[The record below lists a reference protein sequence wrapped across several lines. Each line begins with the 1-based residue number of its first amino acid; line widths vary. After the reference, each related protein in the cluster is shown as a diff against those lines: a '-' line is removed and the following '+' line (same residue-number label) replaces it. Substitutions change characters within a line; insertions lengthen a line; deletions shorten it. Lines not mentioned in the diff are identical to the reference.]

1 MAVQLRRAAGAL
13 DPAGPRGVGA
23 LDIVGPRGVGALDIA
38 HAADIGHSKRLLPV
52 ADELASLLTQPGLVP
67 GTVLAA
73 HGPGALTLATALA
86 AEVSRTGGWVT
97 AVGLGR
103 MGVSA
108 VTERGASLDRWAFV
122 DKPGDAAA
130 EVLNA
135 LIGNVDVILLAGGV
149 RLAAA
154 HSRRLRTRLRERGT
168 VVIEVGASNTAGAR
182 GVGASN
188 TAGARG
194 VGASN
199 TAGAR
204 GVGASNTAGARGVG
218 ASNTAGAFSPDVT
231 MTVERAAWT
240 GLGHGHGRLR
250 ERRAEVVAAGR
261 GAASL
266 PRRAVLW
273 LPDANG
279 HITAVRG
286 AIDTVSWPAQVVSA
300 QDGISIAD
308 TSGSGNDAV
317 VPLQRRAG

>member
-1 MAVQLRRAAGAL
+1 MAVQLRRTVDALDTAGPRGAGAL
-13 DPAGPRGVGA
+13 DTAGPRGA
-23 LDIVGPRGVGALDIA
+23 GALDIA

-52 ADELASLLTQPGLVP
+52 ADELVPLLTQPGLVP
-67 GTVLAA
+67 GTVLVA
-73 HGPGALTLATALA
+73 HGPGALTLATAFT
-86 AEVSRTGGWVT
+86 AEVSRTGGWVA

-108 VTERGASLDRWAFV
+108 VAERGASLDRWAFV
-122 DKPGDAAA
+122 DEPGSAAA

-135 LIGNVDVILLAGGV
+135 LIGNVDVILLAGSV

-199 TAGAR
+199 P
-204 GVGASNTAGARGVG
+204 
-218 ASNTAGAFSPDVT
+218 AGAFSPDVT

-266 PRRAVLW
+266 PRRTVLW

-286 AIDTVSWPAQVVSA
+286 AISTVSWPAQAAPA
-300 QDGISIAD
+300 QNDISITDA
-308 TSGSGNDAV
+308 SGSGDDAV

>member
-1 MAVQLRRAAGAL
+1 MAVQLRRAVGALDSADARGVGAL

-23 LDIVGPRGVGALDIA
+23 LDIA
-38 HAADIGHSKRLLPV
+38 HAADIEYSKRLLPV
-52 ADELASLLTQPGLVP
+52 ADELAPLLTQPGLVP

-73 HGPGALTLATALA
+73 QGPGALTLATAFA
-86 AEVSRTGGWVT
+86 AEISRTGGWVI

-103 MGVSA
+103 MGISA
-108 VTERGASLDRWAFV
+108 VAERGASLDRWAFV
-122 DKPGDAAA
+122 DEPGNAAA

-135 LIGNVDVILLAGGV
+135 LIGNVDVILLAGKV

-168 VVIEVGASNTAGAR
+168 VVIE
-182 GVGASN
+182 
-188 TAGARG
+188 
-194 VGASN
+194 
-199 TAGAR
+199 
-204 GVGASNTAGARGVG
+204 VGASNTAGARGVG

-273 LPDANG
+273 LPDASG

-286 AIDTVSWPAQVVSA
+286 AITPA
-300 QDGISIAD
+300 GAD
-308 TSGSGNDAV
+308 QPVDLVGAVHADIPRIGADVV

>member
-1 MAVQLRRAAGAL
+1 MAAEAVRLSDMAAG
-13 DPAGPRGVGA
+13 R
-23 LDIVGPRGVGALDIA
+23 RE
-38 HAADIGHSKRLLPV
+38 RLLPV
-52 ADELASLLTQPGLVP
+52 ADELAPLLTQPGLVP

-73 HGPGALTLATALA
+73 HGPGALTLATAFA

-103 MGVSA
+103 MGISA
-108 VTERGASLDRWAFV
+108 VAERGASLDRWAFV
-122 DKPGDAAA
+122 DEPGSAAA

-135 LIGNVDVILLAGGV
+135 LIGSVDVILLAGRV

-168 VVIEVGASNTAGAR
+168 VVIEVGASSTAGAR
-182 GVGASN
+182 GGGASN

-194 VGASN
+194 GGASN
-199 TAGAR
+199 P
-204 GVGASNTAGARGVG
+204 
-218 ASNTAGAFSPDVT
+218 AGAFSPDVT

-273 LPDANG
+273 LPDASG

-286 AIDTVSWPAQVVSA
+286 AINTVSWPAQVVSA
-300 QDGISIAD
+300 QGGISMAD
-308 TSGSGNDAV
+308 ASGSGDDVV
-317 VPLQRRAG
+317 VPLQWQAG

>member
-199 TAGAR
+199 TAGA
-204 GVGASNTAGARGVG
+204 
-218 ASNTAGAFSPDVT
+218 FSPDVT

>member
-1 MAVQLRRAAGAL
+1 MAVQLRRTVGAL

-23 LDIVGPRGVGALDIA
+23 LDPAGPRGVGALDIA

-52 ADELASLLTQPGLVP
+52 ADELAPLLTQPGLVP

-73 HGPGALTLATALA
+73 QGPGALTLATAFA
-86 AEVSRTGGWVT
+86 TEVSRTGGWVT

-108 VTERGASLDRWAFV
+108 VAERGASLDRWAFV
-122 DKPGDAAA
+122 DEPGNAAA

-135 LIGNVDVILLAGGV
+135 LIGNVDVILLAAGV
-149 RLAAA
+149 RLTAA

-168 VVIEVGASNTAGAR
+168 VVIEVGASNPAGAR

-188 TAGARG
+188 PAGARG

-199 TAGAR
+199 P
-204 GVGASNTAGARGVG
+204 
-218 ASNTAGAFSPDVT
+218 AGAFSPDVT

-261 GAASL
+261 GAASM

-273 LPDANG
+273 LPDASG

-286 AIDTVSWPAQVVSA
+286 AIDTVIWPAQVVSA
-300 QDGISIAD
+300 QDGISMAEA
-308 TSGSGNDAV
+308 SGTGDDAV
-317 VPLQRRAG
+317 VPLQRQAG

>member
-1 MAVQLRRAAGAL
+1 MAAEAVRLSDMAAG
-13 DPAGPRGVGA
+13 R
-23 LDIVGPRGVGALDIA
+23 RE
-38 HAADIGHSKRLLPV
+38 RLLPV
-52 ADELASLLTQPGLVP
+52 ADELTPLLTQPGLAP
-67 GTVLAA
+67 GTVLGAQ
-73 HGPGALTLATALA
+73 GPGALTLATAFA
-86 AEVSRTGGWVT
+86 SEISRTGGWVT

-108 VTERGASLDRWAFV
+108 VAERGASLDRWTFV
-122 DKPGDAAA
+122 DEPGNAAA

-135 LIGNVDVILLAGGV
+135 LIGNVDVILLAGSV
-149 RLAAA
+149 RLTAA

-168 VVIEVGASNTAGAR
+168 VVIEVGASNTAGAC
-182 GVGASN
+182 
-188 TAGARG
+188 
-194 VGASN
+194 
-199 TAGAR
+199 
-204 GVGASNTAGARGVG
+204 GVG

-286 AIDTVSWPAQVVSA
+286 AINTVSWPAQVVSA
-300 QDGISIAD
+300 QGGISMAD
-308 TSGSGNDAV
+308 ASGSSDDVV
-317 VPLQRRAG
+317 VPLQRQAG

>member
-23 LDIVGPRGVGALDIA
+23 SDIAGPRGVGALDIA

-122 DKPGDAAA
+122 DEPGSAAA

-168 VVIEVGASNTAGAR
+168 VVIEVGASNPAGAR

-199 TAGAR
+199 P
-204 GVGASNTAGARGVG
+204 
-218 ASNTAGAFSPDVT
+218 AGAFSPDVT

-300 QDGISIAD
+300 QNGISIAD
-308 TSGSGNDAV
+308 ASGSGNDAV

>member
-1 MAVQLRRAAGAL
+1 MAAEAVAAETVRLSDTAIGRR
-13 DPAGPRGVGA
+13 D
-23 LDIVGPRGVGALDIA
+23 
-38 HAADIGHSKRLLPV
+38 RLLPV
-52 ADELASLLTQPGLVP
+52 AGELAPLLTQPGLVR
-67 GTVLAA
+67 GSVLAA
-73 HGPGALTLATALA
+73 QGPGALTLATAFA

-108 VTERGASLDRWAFV
+108 VAERGASLDRWAFV
-122 DKPGDAAA
+122 DQPGDAAA

-135 LIGNVDVILLAGGV
+135 LIGSVDVVLLAGSV

-154 HSRRLRTRLRERGT
+154 HSRRLRARLRERGT
-168 VVIEVGASNTAGAR
+168 VVIEVGASNPAGAR
-182 GVGASN
+182 G
-188 TAGARG
+188 
-194 VGASN
+194 
-199 TAGAR
+199 
-204 GVGASNTAGARGVG
+204 
-218 ASNTAGAFSPDVT
+218 AGAFSPDVT

-240 GLGHGHGRLR
+240 GLSQGHGRLR

-300 QDGISIAD
+300 QDGISTAGV
-308 TSGSGNDAV
+308 SGSGDDAV

>member
-1 MAVQLRRAAGAL
+1 MAAQLQ
-13 DPAGPRGVGA
+13 
-23 LDIVGPRGVGALDIA
+23 DIQR
-38 HAADIGHSKRLLPV
+38 AADIGHPARLLPV
-52 ADELASLLTQPGLVP
+52 SDELVSLLAQPGLVR
-67 GTVLAA
+67 GSVLAA
-73 HGPGALTLATALA
+73 QGLGALTLATAFA

-108 VTERGASLDRWAFV
+108 VAERGASLDRWVFV
-122 DKPGDAAA
+122 DEPGDAAA
-130 EVLNA
+130 EVLNT
-135 LIGNVDVILLAGGV
+135 LIGNVDVILLAAGV

-168 VVIEVGASNTAGAR
+168 VVIEVSPAGSR

-188 TAGARG
+188 PAGTRG

-199 TAGAR
+199 PAGTR
-204 GVGASNTAGARGVG
+204 GV
-218 ASNTAGAFSPDVT
+218 GAFSPDVT
-231 MTVERAAWT
+231 LTVERAAWT

-250 ERRAEVVAAGR
+250 ERRAEVVAVGR

-273 LPDANG
+273 LPDTDG
-279 HITAVRG
+279 RITAVRG
-286 AIDTVSWPAQVVSA
+286 AIDTVSWPALADSSQT
-300 QDGISIAD
+300 GIPD
-308 TSGSGNDAV
+308 TGTDVV

>member
-1 MAVQLRRAAGAL
+1 MAVQLRRTAGAL
-13 DPAGPRGVGA
+13 DP
-23 LDIVGPRGVGALDIA
+23 VGPRGVGALDPA
-38 HAADIGHSKRLLPV
+38 HAADIEHSKRLLPV
-52 ADELASLLTQPGLVP
+52 ADELAPLLTQPGLVP

-73 HGPGALTLATALA
+73 QGPGALTLATAFA
-86 AEVSRTGGWVT
+86 AEVSRAGGWVT

-108 VTERGASLDRWAFV
+108 VAERGASLDRWAFV
-122 DKPGDAAA
+122 DQPGGAAA

-135 LIGNVDVILLAGGV
+135 LIGNVDVILLAAGV

-168 VVIEVGASNTAGAR
+168 VVIEVGASGTAGAR
-182 GVGASN
+182 GVGASG

-194 VGASN
+194 
-199 TAGAR
+199 
-204 GVGASNTAGARGVG
+204 
-218 ASNTAGAFSPDVT
+218 AGAFSPDVT
-231 MTVERAAWT
+231 LTVERAAWT
-240 GLGHGHGRLR
+240 GLGRGHGRLR

-286 AIDTVSWPAQVVSA
+286 AIDTVSWPAQAASA

-308 TSGSGNDAV
+308 ASGSGDHAV

>member
-1 MAVQLRRAAGAL
+1 MAAEAVAAGTVRLSDTA
-13 DPAGPRGVGA
+13 
-23 LDIVGPRGVGALDIA
+23 
-38 HAADIGHSKRLLPV
+38 IGRRDRLLPV
-52 ADELASLLTQPGLVP
+52 ADELAPLLTQPGLVR
-67 GTVLAA
+67 GSVLAA
-73 HGPGALTLATALA
+73 RGSGALTLATALA

-108 VTERGASLDRWAFV
+108 VAERGASLDRWAFV
-122 DKPGDAAA
+122 DEPGDAAA

-135 LIGNVDVILLAGGV
+135 LIGNVDVVLLAGSV

-168 VVIEVGASNTAGAR
+168 AVIEVGEGSAGARGVGALNTAGAR
-182 GVGASN
+182 GVGAS
-188 TAGARG
+188 
-194 VGASN
+194 
-199 TAGAR
+199 
-204 GVGASNTAGARGVG
+204 
-218 ASNTAGAFSPDVT
+218 GAFSPDVT
-231 MTVERAAWT
+231 LTVERAVWT
-240 GLGHGHGRLR
+240 GLEQGHGRLR

-279 HITAVRG
+279 RITAVRG
-286 AIDTVSWPAQVVSA
+286 AITPTSRDQPVDLMAASGTDASRTDTAR
-300 QDGISIAD
+300 IEAD
-308 TSGSGNDAV
+308 VV

>member
-1 MAVQLRRAAGAL
+1 MAVGR
-13 DPAGPRGVGA
+13 
-23 LDIVGPRGVGALDIA
+23 
-38 HAADIGHSKRLLPV
+38 SERLLPV
-52 ADELASLLTQPGLVP
+52 AEDLVPLLTQPGLVR
-67 GTVLAA
+67 GSVLATQ
-73 HGPGALTLATALA
+73 GPGALTLAAAFA

-108 VTERGASLDRWAFV
+108 VAERGASLDRWAFV
-122 DKPGDAAA
+122 DQPGDAAA

-135 LIGNVDVILLAGGV
+135 LIGSVDVVLLAGSV

-154 HSRRLRTRLRERGT
+154 HSRRLRARLRERGT
-168 VVIEVGASNTAGAR
+168 VVIEVGASNPAGAR
-182 GVGASN
+182 GAGASN
-188 TAGARG
+188 P
-194 VGASN
+194 
-199 TAGAR
+199 
-204 GVGASNTAGARGVG
+204 
-218 ASNTAGAFSPDVT
+218 AGAFSPDVT

-240 GLGHGHGRLR
+240 GLSQGHGRLR

-273 LPDANG
+273 LSDASG

-300 QDGISIAD
+300 QDGISTAD
-308 TSGSGNDAV
+308 VSGSGDHAV

>member
-13 DPAGPRGVGA
+13 DPA
-23 LDIVGPRGVGALDIA
+23 GPRGVGALDIA

-122 DKPGDAAA
+122 DEPGSAAA

-168 VVIEVGASNTAGAR
+168 VVIEVGASNP
-182 GVGASN
+182 
-188 TAGARG
+188 
-194 VGASN
+194 
-199 TAGAR
+199 
-204 GVGASNTAGARGVG
+204 AGARGVG

-250 ERRAEVVAAGR
+250 ERRAEVVAVGR

-279 HITAVRG
+279 HITTVRG

>member
-13 DPAGPRGVGA
+13 DPA
-23 LDIVGPRGVGALDIA
+23 GPRGVGALDIA

-122 DKPGDAAA
+122 DEPGSAAA

-168 VVIEVGASNTAGAR
+168 VVIEVGATNTAGAR

-188 TAGARG
+188 P
-194 VGASN
+194 
-199 TAGAR
+199 
-204 GVGASNTAGARGVG
+204 AGARGVG

-250 ERRAEVVAAGR
+250 ERRAEVVAVGR

-300 QDGISIAD
+300 QNGISIAD

>member
-23 LDIVGPRGVGALDIA
+23 SDIAGPRGVGALDIA

-122 DKPGDAAA
+122 DEPGSAAA

-168 VVIEVGASNTAGAR
+168 VVIEVGASNPAGAR

-199 TAGAR
+199 P
-204 GVGASNTAGARGVG
+204 
-218 ASNTAGAFSPDVT
+218 AGAFSPDVT

-240 GLGHGHGRLR
+240 GLGLGHGRLR

-308 TSGSGNDAV
+308 ASGSGNDAV

>member
-13 DPAGPRGVGA
+13 DPVGPRAVGA
-23 LDIVGPRGVGALDIA
+23 LDPAGPRGVGALDIA

-122 DKPGDAAA
+122 DEPGSAAA

-168 VVIEVGASNTAGAR
+168 VVIEVGASNPAGAR

-188 TAGARG
+188 P
-194 VGASN
+194 
-199 TAGAR
+199 
-204 GVGASNTAGARGVG
+204 AGARGVG

-308 TSGSGNDAV
+308 ASGSGNDAV

>member
-23 LDIVGPRGVGALDIA
+23 SDIAGPRGVGALDIA

-122 DKPGDAAA
+122 DEPGSAAA

-188 TAGARG
+188 P
-194 VGASN
+194 
-199 TAGAR
+199 
-204 GVGASNTAGARGVG
+204 
-218 ASNTAGAFSPDVT
+218 AGAFSPDVT

-300 QDGISIAD
+300 QNGISIAD
-308 TSGSGNDAV
+308 ASGSGNDAV

>member
-1 MAVQLRRAAGAL
+1 MAVQLRRTVGAL
-13 DPAGPRGVGA
+13 GIAGPRGVGA
-23 LDIVGPRGVGALDIA
+23 LDVT
-38 HAADIGHSKRLLPV
+38 HAADIGHHKRLLPV
-52 ADELASLLTQPGLVP
+52 ADELTSLLAQPGLVA

-108 VTERGASLDRWAFV
+108 VAERGASLDRWLFV
-122 DKPGDAAA
+122 DEPGNAAA
-130 EVLNA
+130 EVLNT

-168 VVIEVGASNTAGAR
+168 VVIEVGASGPAGARGVGASGTAGAR
-182 GVGASN
+182 GVGAS
-188 TAGARG
+188 G
-194 VGASN
+194 
-199 TAGAR
+199 
-204 GVGASNTAGARGVG
+204 
-218 ASNTAGAFSPDVT
+218 TAGAFSPDVT

-240 GLGHGHGRLR
+240 GLGHGHGRLQ

-300 QDGISIAD
+300 QDGISVTDA
-308 TSGSGNDAV
+308 SGSGDNAV

>member
-1 MAVQLRRAAGAL
+1 MAAETVRLSDLA
-13 DPAGPRGVGA
+13 V
-23 LDIVGPRGVGALDIA
+23 
-38 HAADIGHSKRLLPV
+38 GHSKRLLPV

-73 HGPGALTLATALA
+73 QGPGALTLATAFA

-108 VTERGASLDRWAFV
+108 VAERGASLDRWVFV
-122 DKPGDAAA
+122 DRPGDAAA

-135 LIGNVDVILLAGGV
+135 LIGNVDVILLDAGV

-168 VVIEVGASNTAGAR
+168 VVIEVADRRAPR
-182 GVGASN
+182 VGAFN
-188 TAGARG
+188 
-194 VGASN
+194 
-199 TAGAR
+199 
-204 GVGASNTAGARGVG
+204 
-218 ASNTAGAFSPDVT
+218 PDVT
-231 MTVERAAWT
+231 LTVERAAWT

-273 LPDANG
+273 LPDASG
-279 HITAVRG
+279 HITRVRG
-286 AIDTVSWPAQVVSA
+286 AIDTVSWPALATSTQGGTPLVDA
-300 QDGISIAD
+300 
-308 TSGSGNDAV
+308 SGSSDDVV

>member
-1 MAVQLRRAAGAL
+1 MAVQLRHTAGAL
-13 DPAGPRGVGA
+13 DIAGPRGVGA
-23 LDIVGPRGVGALDIA
+23 LDIT
-38 HAADIGHSKRLLPV
+38 HAADIGHDKRLLPV
-52 ADELASLLTQPGLVP
+52 ADELAPLLTQPGLVP

-73 HGPGALTLATALA
+73 RGPGALTLATAFA
-86 AEVSRTGGWVT
+86 AEVSRSGGWVT

-108 VTERGASLDRWAFV
+108 VAERGAALDRWVFV
-122 DKPGDAAA
+122 DEPGNAAA

-149 RLAAA
+149 LLAAA

-168 VVIEVGASNTAGAR
+168 VVIEVGALGTAGAR
-182 GVGASN
+182 G
-188 TAGARG
+188 
-194 VGASN
+194 
-199 TAGAR
+199 
-204 GVGASNTAGARGVG
+204 
-218 ASNTAGAFSPDVT
+218 AGAFSPDVT

-300 QDGISIAD
+300 QDGISIAGA
-308 TSGSGNDAV
+308 SGSDDDAV

>member
-13 DPAGPRGVGA
+13 DSAGPRGVGA
-23 LDIVGPRGVGALDIA
+23 LDIAGPRGVGALDIA

-122 DKPGDAAA
+122 DEPGSAAA

-199 TAGAR
+199 P
-204 GVGASNTAGARGVG
+204 
-218 ASNTAGAFSPDVT
+218 AGAFSPDVT

-308 TSGSGNDAV
+308 ASGSGNDAV

>member
-13 DPAGPRGVGA
+13 DPA
-23 LDIVGPRGVGALDIA
+23 GPRGVGALDIA

-67 GTVLAA
+67 GTVLAV

-97 AVGLGR
+97 AVWLGR

-122 DKPGDAAA
+122 DEPGSAAA

-168 VVIEVGASNTAGAR
+168 VVIEVGASNPAGAR

-188 TAGARG
+188 P
-194 VGASN
+194 
-199 TAGAR
+199 
-204 GVGASNTAGARGVG
+204 
-218 ASNTAGAFSPDVT
+218 AGAFSPDVT

-300 QDGISIAD
+300 EDGISIAD
-308 TSGSGNDAV
+308 ASGSGNDAV

>member
-188 TAGARG
+188 TAGA
-194 VGASN
+194 
-199 TAGAR
+199 
-204 GVGASNTAGARGVG
+204 
-218 ASNTAGAFSPDVT
+218 FSPDVT

>member
-1 MAVQLRRAAGAL
+1 MAAEAVRLSDLAVR
-13 DPAGPRGVGA
+13 
-23 LDIVGPRGVGALDIA
+23 
-38 HAADIGHSKRLLPV
+38 HSKRLLPV

-73 HGPGALTLATALA
+73 QGPGALTLATAFA

-108 VTERGASLDRWAFV
+108 VAERGASLDRWVFV
-122 DKPGDAAA
+122 DRPGDAAA

-135 LIGNVDVILLAGGV
+135 LIGNVDVILLDADV
-149 RLAAA
+149 RLANA
-154 HSRRLRTRLRERGT
+154 HGRRLRTRLRERGT
-168 VVIEVGASNTAGAR
+168 VVIEVAGRRTPQTGASGTAGPR
-182 GVGASN
+182 GVGASR
-188 TAGARG
+188 TADPRG
-194 VGASN
+194 IS
-199 TAGAR
+199 
-204 GVGASNTAGARGVG
+204 
-218 ASNTAGAFSPDVT
+218 AFSPDVT
-231 MTVERAAWT
+231 LTVERAAWT

-250 ERRAEVVAAGR
+250 ERRAEVVAVGR

-279 HITAVRG
+279 HITRVRG
-286 AIDTVSWPAQVVSA
+286 AIDTVSWPALATSTQGGTSL
-300 QDGISIAD
+300 AD
-308 TSGSGNDAV
+308 ASGSSDDVV

>member
-13 DPAGPRGVGA
+13 DPA
-23 LDIVGPRGVGALDIA
+23 GPRGVGALDIA

-73 HGPGALTLATALA
+73 HGPGALTLATAFA
-86 AEVSRTGGWVT
+86 AEISRTGGWVT

-108 VTERGASLDRWAFV
+108 VAERGASLDRWAFV
-122 DKPGDAAA
+122 DEPGGAAA

-135 LIGNVDVILLAGGV
+135 LIGNVDVILLAAGV

-168 VVIEVGASNTAGAR
+168 VVIEAGASNPAGAR

-188 TAGARG
+188 P
-194 VGASN
+194 
-199 TAGAR
+199 
-204 GVGASNTAGARGVG
+204 
-218 ASNTAGAFSPDVT
+218 AGAFSPDVT

-279 HITAVRG
+279 HITAVHG

-300 QDGISIAD
+300 QDGISMANA
-308 TSGSGNDAV
+308 SGSGDDAV

>member
-1 MAVQLRRAAGAL
+1 MAVQLRRAVGAL
-13 DPAGPRGVGA
+13 DPA
-23 LDIVGPRGVGALDIA
+23 GPRGVGALDIA

-122 DKPGDAAA
+122 DEPGSAAA

-168 VVIEVGASNTAGAR
+168 VVIE
-182 GVGASN
+182 
-188 TAGARG
+188 

-308 TSGSGNDAV
+308 ASGSGNDAV